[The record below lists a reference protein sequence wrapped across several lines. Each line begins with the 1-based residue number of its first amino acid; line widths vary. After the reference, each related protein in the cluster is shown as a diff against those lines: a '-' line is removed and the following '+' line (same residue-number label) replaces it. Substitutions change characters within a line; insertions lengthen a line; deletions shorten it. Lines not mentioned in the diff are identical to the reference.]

1 MRQQKSLFIKA
12 IIGEF
17 LKYAVVGGVAFLVDS
32 GVLALFYY
40 IFLNHVEVVFWGHF
54 ELRIVLSTAAGFVA
68 GLIANY
74 ILSTIFVFNKET
86 QKNGMGKVQA
96 FLIYAVVGIV
106 GLLLTELGMSLGK
119 LILGTHYEA
128 FMMMVKVVVAGVVLI
143 WNYLGR
149 KIFVYK
155 WA

>member
-1 MRQQKSLFIKA
+1 MEKRRTLLDRAVIM
-12 IIGEF
+12 EF
-17 LKYAVVGGVAFLVDS
+17 LRYVVVGGVAFLVDA

-40 IFLNHVEVVFWGHF
+40 IFLEHVDVLFWNHFD
-54 ELRIVLSTAAGFVA
+54 LRTVLSTATGFLA
-68 GLIANY
+68 GLIVNY

-86 QKNGMGKVQA
+86 QKNGMGRVRA
-96 FLIYAVVGIV
+96 FFIYTVVGIV
-106 GLLLTELGMSLGK
+106 GLLLTELGMSLGR
-119 LILGTHYEA
+119 LILSTHYES
-128 FMMMVKVVVAGVVLI
+128 FILIVKVIVAGLVLI